1 MKLKTLKPHYHDGLY
16 RVVSSV
22 YMADKM
28 HGESAVRNGLCEE
41 IEKKPV
47 KEDKKRKLK
56 LEKK

>member
-16 RVVSSV
+16 RVVGSV
-22 YMADKM
+22 YMADKV
-28 HGESAVRNGLCEE
+28 HGESAVRNGLCQE
-41 IEKKPV
+41 IE